1 MSKHQTIIEILQ
13 RAGAAVRDKV
23 YAQLRQQDIEVLS
36 TVYREGKEDTIYQ
49 IDRQVEEILLPVLEQ
64 EAERVGGFFLMAEGI
79 GDAETGIFLGV
90 KKHQNPAWA
99 IIIDPID
106 GTRGIMYN
114 KRPGFFLAGAA
125 PWKPSLRLSDIE
137 AALMTELPTGKMLFS
152 DCLFAINGKGAH
164 GLRYNLVSGHTE
176 NLLFR
181 PSQATHL
188 RGGFAQIARFFS
200 PGREILA
207 RIDDALAEILYPDTL
222 SGRNMILE
230 DQYISTGGQLYEM
243 LMGHDRFVA
252 DIRDL
257 LYARLAAEGKPKSH
271 TCHPYDIC
279 MVLIAKEAGLEITDS
294 RGRPFDAPF
303 NLLDEVGWIAYANKE
318 IRHAV
323 EPVLL
328 KLMKKEGLI

>member
-1 MSKHQTIIEILQ
+1 MHQTISEILQ
-13 RAGAAVRDKV
+13 KSGAAVRDHV
-23 YAQLRQQDIEVLS
+23 YSRLQAQDITNLS
-36 TVYREGKEDTIYQ
+36 TVYREAREDTIFQ
-49 IDRQVEEILLPVLEQ
+49 IDRNVEEILLPLLEP
-64 EAERVGGFFLMAEGI
+64 EAAKAGGIQLLAEGI
-79 GDAETGIFLGV
+79 GDPEAGLLLGV
-90 KKHQNPAWA
+90 KKNQKPAWA
-99 IIIDPID
+99 VIIDPID

-125 PWKPSLRLSDIE
+125 PWKPELMLSDISV
-137 AALMTELPTGKMLFS
+137 AVMTELPTGKMLFS
-152 DCLFAINGKGAH
+152 DSLFAVKGKGAQ
-164 GLRYNLVSGHTE
+164 GLRYNLVTGKSE

-181 PSQATHL
+181 PSQAKHL
-188 RGGFAQIARFFS
+188 RGGFAQITRFFS
-200 PGREILA
+200 PGREITA
-207 RIDDALAEILYPDTL
+207 RIDDALAEALYPDTL

-257 LYARLAAEGKPKSH
+257 LYAKLAAEGKPKSH

-279 MVLIAKEAGLEITDS
+279 TVLIAREAGLEITDS
-294 RGRPFDAPF
+294 RGRPFDARF

-318 IRHAV
+318 IRHTV

-328 KLMKKEGLI
+328 GLMKKEGLL